1 MRKNILPL
9 ILSLVFGLGIIASL
23 IAIVVYLVTG
33 NNSHGSWIY
42 ADFVFTIAA
51 FVFYAL
57 YFHWEDRL
65 WPLLVMAS
73 LMKTRRRSIGWVL
86 ALALAFIPFSVVL
99 FWRTSAPIVSL
110 ILTPISRLCT
120 IGSSRFLMAF
130 APSMPSFS
138 ISRYSSTARRFRILS
153 STSR

>member
-73 LMKTRRRSIGWVL
+73 LMLIDVGVTAIQNIIMNPSYLIRFDYFPDN
-86 ALALAFIPFSVVL
+86 ALFL
-99 FWRTSAPIVSL
+99 FWVAAFL
-110 ILTPISRLCT
+110 F
-120 IGSSRFLMAF
+120 IGVVMVVKHFQKGESSNGLN
-130 APSMPSFS
+130 
-138 ISRYSSTARRFRILS
+138 
-153 STSR
+153 